1 MNYEQISLL
10 IAKQLVGSIDDEER
24 LLLEEWRAESA
35 ANEAAY
41 QRLMDKERLTMEHE
55 RRKLTDYERPLQE
68 MKHRLVDHG
77 DGSSDLVREA
87 TDQKSRPHDQLRW
100 LAAAVAALL
109 IIGGG
114 MMLWNRRMAQP
125 TEQTLAQ
132 TEIRPGHTQATL
144 TRANGE
150 TVELTEILENTTQGL
165 DGASDKS
172 PSTIH
177 LPLSTNR
184 PLTSD
189 DTSTLS
195 TPRGG
200 EFKVTLEDGTEV
212 WLNAETTLRYP
223 EAFSSQE
230 RRVEVTGEAYF
241 RVAHDT
247 ERPFYVV
254 SGGQE
259 VRVYGTEFNVN
270 GYADDTDIRTTLV
283 EGSISLRPLN
293 GNGSELMLSPGN
305 QAVFDK
311 RDARAR
317 VQQVDTEVV
326 TSWRSG
332 TFVFE
337 DQTMEQIM
345 RTLSRW
351 YDFQYEF
358 TSPALAGTVFMGSIP
373 RYGSFAE
380 VAQIFEKMGG
390 IRLRQ
395 KSGKVIISER

>member
-1 MNYEQISLL
+1 MSDTNRHEQIPVL
-10 IAKQLVGSIDDEER
+10 IAKQLVDSISDEEW
-24 LLLEEWRAESA
+24 LLLDEWRAEST
-35 ANEAAY
+35 ANEETY
-41 QRLMDKERLTMEHE
+41 QRLMDTERLTMEHE
-55 RRKLTDYERPLQE
+55 RRRLTDYKRPLQE
-68 MKHRLVDHG
+68 MKHRL
-77 DGSSDLVREA
+77 DLQDDASEQLPRNRV
-87 TDQKSRPHDQLRW
+87 LRW
-100 LAAAVAALL
+100 LAAAVAAIL

-114 MMLWNRRMAQP
+114 MMLWDKRIAEPR
-125 TEQTLAQ
+125 EQTLAQ

-144 TRANGE
+144 TRGNGE
-150 TVELTEILENTTQGL
+150 VVELTEAV
-165 DGASDKS
+165 DGSLSQSIMTASAGE
-172 PSTIH
+172 PSADPTA
-177 LPLSTNR
+177 PRAFNN
-184 PLTSD
+184 
-189 DTSTLS
+189 LS

-212 WLNAETTLRYP
+212 WLNAETTLLYP
-223 EAFSSQE
+223 EAFSGEE
-230 RRVEVTGEAYF
+230 RRVEVSGEAYF
-241 RVAHDT
+241 KVAHDP

-254 SGGQE
+254 NGGQE

-283 EGSISLRPLN
+283 EGSISLRPTD

-311 RDARAR
+311 REARAR
-317 VQQVDTEVV
+317 VQRVDTEVV

-358 TSPALAGTVFMGSIP
+358 TKPDLANTVFMGSIP

-380 VAQIFEKMGG
+380 VAEIFEKMGG

-395 KSGKVIISER
+395 KSDKVIISEK

>member
-1 MNYEQISLL
+1 MITDNNRYDEIPLL
-10 IAKQLVGSIDDEER
+10 IAKQLAGTISDEER
-24 LLLEEWRAESA
+24 LQLEAWRKQSVF
-35 ANEAAY
+35 NEDAY

-55 RRKLTDYERPLQE
+55 RRTLTNYERPLAD
-68 MKHRLVDHG
+68 MKHRLNHG
-77 DGSSDLVREA
+77 RRS
-87 TDQKSRPHDQLRW
+87 LRY
-100 LAAAVAALL
+100 LAAAAIALL
-109 IIGGG
+109 LIGGAL
-114 MMLWNRRMAQP
+114 MPWDRHSVKD
-125 TEQTLAQ
+125 TEQLVAQ
-132 TEIRPGHTQATL
+132 AEIHPGHTQATL
-144 TRANGE
+144 TRTNGDV
-150 TVELTEILENTTQGL
+150 VELTAETDLAK
-165 DGASDKS
+165 AS
-172 PSTIH
+172 ST
-177 LPLSTNR
+177 PGSSKPASESQNQTEVFNN
-184 PLTSD
+184 
-189 DTSTLS
+189 LS

-223 EAFSSQE
+223 EAFSTQE
-230 RRVEVTGEAYF
+230 RRVEVSGEAYF
-241 RVAHDT
+241 KVSHDAK
-247 ERPFYVV
+247 RPFYVI

-270 GYADDTDIRTTLV
+270 GYADESSIRTTLV

-311 RDARAR
+311 QEARAR
-317 VQQVDTEVV
+317 VQQVDTDVV

-345 RTLSRW
+345 QTLSRW

-358 TSPALAGTVFMGSIP
+358 TSPDLAKTVFMGSIP
-373 RYGSFAE
+373 RYGSFSE
-380 VAQIFEKMGG
+380 VVHIFEKMGG

-395 KSGKVIISER
+395 KADKVIISEK